1 MTTRPGNTAQ
11 GPTQGSV
18 APRRTAIQSAAL
30 VVGIVFLVVG
40 IAGFIPGLTSDYAD
54 LGMAGHHSSAM
65 LLGLFQVSVLH
76 NVVHLLFGVAGILAA
91 RRWSASRSY
100 LIGGGVVYLVLWL
113 YGLFVEKT
121 SAANFVPLNRADDW
135 LHLLL
140 GLGMVALG
148 LLLGR
153 RREEHA
159 VAGHDAQYG
168 DWRRDS
174 ASS

>member
-1 MTTRPGNTAQ
+1 MTSRTSNVPGTDARRLTPVQRAAQ
-11 GPTQGSV
+11 
-18 APRRTAIQSAAL
+18 
-30 VVGIVFLVVG
+30 VVGAAFLLVG
-40 IAGFIPGLTSDYAD
+40 ILGFVPGITSSYDTMSFASHD
-54 LGMAGHHSSAM
+54 SDAM
-65 LLGLFQVSVLH
+65 LLGIFQVSILH
-76 NVVHLLFGVAGILAA
+76 NIVHLLFGVAGLAMSRAVSSA
-91 RRWSASRSY
+91 RTFLVA
-100 LIGGGVVYLVLWL
+100 GGVVYLVLWL

-140 GLGMVALG
+140 GLGMVVLG